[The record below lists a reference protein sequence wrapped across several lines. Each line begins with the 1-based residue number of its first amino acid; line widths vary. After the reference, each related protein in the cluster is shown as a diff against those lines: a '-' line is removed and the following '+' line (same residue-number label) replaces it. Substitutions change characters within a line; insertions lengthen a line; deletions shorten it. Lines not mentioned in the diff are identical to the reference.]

1 MGNSQKKEN
10 LGKEDYER
18 FGNVTV
24 NPTHENPTMQIIET
38 IESEKAYDNWVK

>member
-24 NPTHENPTMQIIET
+24 NAANDNPTMQI
-38 IESEKAYDNWVK
+38 V